1 MLEAVRLVLE
11 KITVNSFEMYM
22 KLETGL
28 LSIIFDHQKAGM
40 SKYHSIYL
48 TCKIII

>member
-1 MLEAVRLVLE
+1 MHLKILDAVRVVLE

-28 LSIIFDHQKAGM
+28 LSIIFDSNKPGM
-40 SKYHSIYL
+40 SK
-48 TCKIII
+48 